1 MIAGS
6 ALMSLLIQLIIGG
19 LILYV
24 IWWGLG
30 KSGLPEPFNKIAMV
44 IVVLVTVVFL
54 INILMGL
61 GGRPLISWR

>member
-24 IWWGLG
+24 IWWGLS
-30 KSGLPEPFNKIAMV
+30 KIGLPEPFNKIAMV

>member
-1 MIAGS
+1 
-6 ALMSLLIQLIIGG
+6 MSLLIQLIIGG

-30 KSGLPEPFNKIAMV
+30 KIALPDPFGKIAMV

>member
-1 MIAGS
+1 MITGS
-6 ALMSLLIQLIIGG
+6 GLISLLITLIIGG

-30 KSGLPEPFNKIAMV
+30 KIALPEPFGKIAMV

-61 GGRPLISWR
+61 GGHPLISWR